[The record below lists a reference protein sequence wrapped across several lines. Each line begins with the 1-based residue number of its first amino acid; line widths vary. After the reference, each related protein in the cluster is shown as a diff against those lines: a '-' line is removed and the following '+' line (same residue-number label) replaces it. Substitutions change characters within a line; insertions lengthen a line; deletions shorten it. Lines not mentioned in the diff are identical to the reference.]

1 MINKT
6 LDRIKSLNRIRT
18 SLLLGIFF
26 IFSIF
31 FIQTVAADCTTCHT
45 SYGDAVSSSKHSPVN
60 PGTPVCTDCHTGYVD
75 GHSYIGYI
83 VNESNTCRNCHK
95 DGVNGFYERHTSS
108 SDCTTCHFANTTKP
122 FSLNSSLSTH
132 DHNLTVEHN
141 FYQYNI
147 SGMPLRTN
155 GGVGAGVFPYYTC
168 TLTCHKYNAS
178 TGVEGVIDEAASSWN
193 QSNHARSLRY
203 PAASDNKNNCA
214 KCKSPPNYNDSLT
227 VLNPVIAAADWQ
239 GIQCRVC
246 HNLHDRRF
254 PNNTGPRGMPIAF
267 YNSTLSSRAG
277 FAVYDQVSSPT
288 QLCEKCHTGAT
299 HDSKFGGTH
308 KNTVGF
314 NCTNCHLNTT
324 FNNEAHMFEV
334 KNTTSGVTGCEV
346 CHKAE
351 DHTFQFSANH
361 TGKATCEA
369 CHDKT
374 VARNATGYAVS
385 SDGKSYGLYNDT
397 STGEISSWKD
407 SHGTPATWP
416 LHNISKEVNC
426 AKCHMTKSK
435 STGTL
440 LAGSILAHTG
450 SGTCDECHVV
460 TPGSSFTLPVTNVCK
475 TCHTTYADQ
484 YGAPNLT
491 GTVMAGYSS
500 CGGNNCHKGVSG
512 TTTITTVADHNID
525 RNYNGGGV
533 VTYTVFLNGQNS
545 LTITQ
550 GTTPVMIRSNIS
562 DAGTAGKVAAAQFQ
576 LRNSTNQILINWT
589 VLSALDGK
597 FDAINGVWEPI
608 TGSIDTG
615 GMPAGTYTIYVRGMD
630 IGKQWSTTQSATLN
644 IVSAP
649 AYTLSGRVTD
659 ASGNAISGARVEL
672 VEYSQVYNNL
682 TNSLGDYSMQV
693 PGGTYHFS
701 ASAAGYALNT
711 TTATINAD
719 SIQDF
724 TLVPVSGIFIPWI
737 AYSQTTWYTPVQVQN
752 IGTIASDVNVS
763 MYDQNG
769 NLVQIQ
775 NATIQPKTS
784 AVFWPPAGPT
794 DGGSA
799 VIASTQSVITIVN
812 EIPKNGLDGMSY
824 GGFTRGSTKLY
835 IPWIAYSQ
843 TTWYT
848 PIQVQNIGTIASDV
862 NVSMY
867 DQNGNLVQIQ
877 NATIQPKTAS
887 VFWPPAGPT
896 DGGSAV
902 ITSTQDVVAIVNEM
916 SKTGSQS
923 MSYEGFQTGS
933 KKTFIPVISFSQTN
947 TYTPIQVQNIG
958 TASASVNVNIYDSN
972 GAFVVTQNAIIQPNT
987 SAVFWPPAA
996 STSSGSAVIE
1006 STEDVIAIVNE
1017 MINNNNWAMSY
1028 YGFPAGSTQVFIP
1041 WIAYG
1046 SSGWSTPVYVQN
1058 AGTAGANVA
1067 VSFYDQNGGL
1077 VETRNV
1083 NILANASQI
1092 FVPRSSAPTAGG
1104 SVMITSLQPVTAT
1117 VHEIDAAS
1125 KVAMAYSG
1133 NSG

>member
-75 GHSYIGYI
+75 GHSYIGYV
-83 VNESNTCRNCHK
+83 VNESNTCRNSGCHEQ
-95 DGVNGFYERHTSS
+95 DVNGFYERHSS
-108 SDCTTCHFANTTKP
+108 KSDCTQCHFANTTRP
-122 FSLNSSLSTH
+122 FSLNGSLFEH

-141 FYQYNI
+141 FYQYNQ
-147 SGMPLRTN
+147 SGMPLKSN
-155 GGVGAGVFPYYTC
+155 GGVGVGMFPYYTC
-168 TLTCHKYNAS
+168 TLTCHGSGNQK
-178 TGVEGVIDEAASSWN
+178 IDEAANSWLG
-193 QSNHARSLRY
+193 SAHARSLHM
-203 PAASDNKNNCA
+203 SGDNKQSCA
-214 KCKSPPNYNDSLT
+214 KCKSPFNYNVSLPSGT
-227 VLNPVIAAADWQ
+227 LISQPDWQ

-246 HNLHDRRF
+246 HNLHKR
-254 PNNTGPRGMPIAF
+254 NVSTSGPIAY
-267 YNSTLSSRAG
+267 YNETSSSLNGYAI
-277 FAVYDQVSSPT
+277 YEPVSNAT
-288 QLCEKCHTGAT
+288 QLCEKCHTGTT
-299 HDSKFGGTH
+299 HNSQFGGTH
-308 KNTVGF
+308 KNVVGF
-314 NCTNCHLNTT
+314 DCASCHLNTT
-324 FNNEAHMFEV
+324 FNKNETHMFEV
-334 KNTTSGVTGCEV
+334 KNTTTGVTGCEV

-385 SDGKSYGLYNDT
+385 SDGKTYGLYNDT
-397 STGEISSWKD
+397 LTGEISSWKD

-460 TPGSSFTLPVTNVCK
+460 TPGSGFTLPATNVCK

-512 TTTITTVADHNID
+512 TTTIATVADHNID
-525 RNYNGGGV
+525 RNYSGGGI

-550 GTTPVMIRSNIS
+550 GTTPVTIRSNIS
-562 DAGTAGKVAAAQFQ
+562 DAGSAGKVAAAQFQ
-576 LRNSTNQILINWT
+576 LRNSTNKILIDWT
-589 VLSALDGK
+589 AMSALDGK
-597 FDAINGVWEPI
+597 FDAINGVWESI
-608 TGSIDTG
+608 TGSIDTTA
-615 GMPAGTYTIYVRGMD
+615 MPAGTYTIYVRGMD

-644 IVSAP
+644 IISAP
-649 AYTLSGRVTD
+649 AFTLSGKVTD

-701 ASAAGYALNT
+701 ASASGYALNT
-711 TTATINAD
+711 TTVTINAD

-775 NATIQPKTS
+775 NTTIQPKTS
-784 AVFWPPAGPT
+784 AVFWPSAGPT

-799 VIASTQSVITIVN
+799 VIASTQSVIAIVN
-812 EIPKNGLDGMSY
+812 EMPKNGLDGMSY
-824 GGFTRGSTKLY
+824 GGFAQGSTKLY

-848 PIQVQNIGTIASDV
+848 PIQVQNIGTVASDV

-947 TYTPIQVQNIG
+947 TYTPIQVQNVG

-996 STSSGSAVIE
+996 STPSGSAVIE
-1006 STEDVIAIVNE
+1006 SNEDVIAIVNE

-1028 YGFPAGSTQVFIP
+1028 YGFSAGSTQVFIP

-1058 AGTAGANVA
+1058 AGTSGANVA

-1077 VETRNV
+1077 VETRNG

-1104 SVMITSLQPVTAT
+1104 SVMITSLQPVTAA

-1133 NSG
+1133 KSG